1 MNQYIDKLNN
11 MKIINIGRFIDM
23 LCTGFGNDI
32 MEYALHIQSPWRIT
46 DKESRAIIAAQLEVF
61 TGLTEDKKL
70 TVFDV
75 NLNKLNEKIR
85 KRKVTLCS
93 INDYGDLKI
102 DLENKY
108 VLEVFGDSS
117 EVKEYWR
124 LLECQS
130 DEKQFVVYGQ
140 LGGIIE

>member
-23 LCTGFGNDI
+23 LCIGFGNDI

-75 NLNKLNEKIR
+75 NLNKLNERGSTLIEA
-85 KRKVTLCS
+85 KRIGEKV
-93 INDYGDLKI
+93 DMG
-102 DLENKY
+102 
-108 VLEVFGDSS
+108 G
-117 EVKEYWR
+117 R
-124 LLECQS
+124 
-130 DEKQFVVYGQ
+130 FVEG
-140 LGGIIE
+140 